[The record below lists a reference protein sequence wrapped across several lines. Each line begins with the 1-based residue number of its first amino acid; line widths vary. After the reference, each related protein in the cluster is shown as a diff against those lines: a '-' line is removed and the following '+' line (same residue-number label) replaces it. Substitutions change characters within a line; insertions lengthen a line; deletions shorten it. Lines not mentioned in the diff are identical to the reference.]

1 MPSSEFSGAARPP
14 SARRK
19 RHRPPA
25 RTNRAFAWVAV
36 GVCFAAFGG
45 GFTWKKVELRNNEA
59 ELSAAPATTDPDTR
73 MVALREIDE
82 ALRARHEKRTSG
94 ALAALDRARRAD
106 PSLPGLQVA
115 FAEIAFNE
123 REFSELRKAASA
135 AQADASQSAAA
146 SVLLGVE
153 KWLSRGGSD
162 REMMSAADSA
172 SAQFSAATETDFFA
186 PAAWYFQADVLRY
199 AGRED
204 EGRERALGALHRYQ
218 PWDSSEMLA
227 AKAIFASAELG
238 ETAFGGLAFLPD
250 SVWVKAVADAAD
262 QGGAP
267 APGFAAQVGMQF
279 LLTDPFLLG
288 KPEAPAAK
296 AAGLPVL
303 P

>member
-1 MPSSEFSGAARPP
+1 MPGGDSAQPTGLPL
-14 SARRK
+14 ARRK
-19 RHRPPA
+19 RHRTPV
-25 RTNRAFAWVAV
+25 RAKRVSAWAALV
-36 GVCFAAFGG
+36 VCLAAFGG
-45 GFTWKKVELRNNEA
+45 GFAWKKLELGNSEA
-59 ELSAAPATTDPDTR
+59 KLSADDVPSDPAAR
-73 MVALREIDE
+73 GVALREIDE

-123 REFSELRKAASA
+123 REFSELRKAAAA
-135 AQADASQSAAA
+135 AQADAGQAAAA

-153 KWLSRGGSD
+153 KWLSRGGGD
-162 REMMSAADSA
+162 REMLSAADSA
-172 SAQFSAATETDFFA
+172 SARFAEATETDFFA

-204 EGRERALGALHRYQ
+204 EGRSCAVGALHRYQ
-218 PWDSSEMLA
+218 PWDSADILA

-238 ETAFGGLAFLPD
+238 ETALGGLAFLPD
-250 SVWVKAVADAAD
+250 SPWVKAVADASD

-267 APGFAAQVGMQF
+267 VGGFGARVVARH
-279 LLTDPFLLG
+279 LLTDPFVSG
-288 KPEAPAAK
+288 SPGASAAK
-296 AAGLPVL
+296 AAGPPVL